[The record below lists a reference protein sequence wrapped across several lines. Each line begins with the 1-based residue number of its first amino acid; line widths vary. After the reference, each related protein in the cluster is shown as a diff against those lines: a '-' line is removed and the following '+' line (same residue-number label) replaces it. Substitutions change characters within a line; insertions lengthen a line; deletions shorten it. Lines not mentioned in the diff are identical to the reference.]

1 MTGHRSGPEQ
11 PGFAERGSRRE
22 GSPQCGSE
30 QRGSG
35 TVLALGLILV
45 LLTLLAAVHAVS
57 LVAASSAQAARGADL
72 SALAAA
78 DAARGLTSGSPCAV
92 AEIVAD
98 LNEVELTRCTVTGDD
113 GTEVI
118 VESAVPIL
126 PGDLLDPNSLGLP
139 ELTSRSAARAG
150 PPPP

>member
-1 MTGHRSGPEQ
+1 M
-11 PGFAERGSRRE
+11 
-22 GSPQCGSE
+22 
-30 QRGSG
+30 
-35 TVLALGLILV
+35 LALGLILV
-45 LLTLLAAVHAVS
+45 LLTLLAAVHAMS

-92 AEIVAD
+92 AEIVAEF
-98 LNEVELTRCTVTGDD
+98 NEVELTSCTVTGDD

-126 PGDLLDPNSLGLP
+126 PGDLLDPSSLGLP